1 VEENGASGARPG
13 SLRRRSG
20 GRRRG
25 ERGGG
30 GEQGGGPGEDP
41 GSQRDSFPIFGKA
54 IIPRV
59 SVFIG
64 GSAMSMAKDIAEG
77 YIIVSEHTFKKF
89 QPPDLQ
95 SFLAEVDKLMREIRG
110 VMPPPEDMD
119 ALQRKN
125 RKLQRLNQAQT
136 IVNAFRTKF
145 RR

>member
-1 VEENGASGARPG
+1 MPRGSART
-13 SLRRRSG
+13 RYH
-20 GRRRG
+20 
-25 ERGGG
+25 
-30 GEQGGGPGEDP
+30 
-41 GSQRDSFPIFGKA
+41 
-54 IIPRV
+54 PRV

-89 QPPDLQ
+89 QAADIQ
-95 SFLAEVDKLMREIRG
+95 SFLSEIDKLTREIRG
-110 VMPPPEDMD
+110 VMTPPDDMD

-136 IVNAFRTKF
+136 IMGAFRMKH